1 MNCNLNFPH
10 IHFFVQTNLPL
21 IFGVCKSVLS
31 IIMAN
36 ASVIIESGDLSFVTF
51 IPQLAWPRFVPYF
64 LELQL

>member
-1 MNCNLNFPH
+1 MQFIEFKAYLKVFL
-10 IHFFVQTNLPL
+10 QTNLPL

-36 ASVIIESGDLSFVTF
+36 ARVIIESGDLSFVTF
-51 IPQLAWPRFVPYF
+51 IPQLAWPRLVPYF

>member
-1 MNCNLNFPH
+1 MNCD
-10 IHFFVQTNLPL
+10 FFAYPKSYCVQTNLPL

-36 ASVIIESGDLSFVTF
+36 ARVIIESGDLSFVTF